1 MAKQQP
7 LRKNSRINFAPSQTR
22 GQSSPRPPTRN
33 QKSNFSSTNSLKPRP
48 ENPRAGLPPLNMAA
62 KSPLS
67 PLSPTQSPPPLNK
80 ANTSLGRAS
89 KDDIESSQSLGES
102 MVPSSPSLPV
112 PPTSPVS
119 ATIISPSSSTVSQ
132 SNSLTSPPRY
142 NAPTHS
148 NPFMKKASSLTN
160 IRASPPARSQL
171 HSSTEKLLDAA
182 ADKLVNSCN
191 QYLDQNRAIDIKIE
205 RVSSLPNGEKDKQ
218 EKGVRYIPVVLE
230 DGYYSKKRSQS
241 RSFEPSKGSKF
252 TFERTDK
259 PFDRGS
265 LSYGTLPHV
274 LRKQQRHVRSLI
286 VPKMRKMFEKSKSA
300 EPEGNI
306 SLPGR
311 TVKLKI
317 KIDPPQSPSF
327 QTRNKDDHLRHKD
340 GTESVSSF
348 VAVNKNLL
356 EVADNK
362 RNKLPGERQ
371 RSASFSSNGDE
382 WSLSEGYD
390 QTPEENSG
398 DSNNFCSNR
407 GENALP
413 NLNNDV
419 TSSDD
424 DVSNSTFVK
433 NKSKVPINNEGI
445 NKGCS
450 NSSGTS
456 SNDNNG
462 NVLNN
467 KSFVNKCVS
476 KVKNLVNSKQS
487 SPQPGQ

>member
-1 MAKQQP
+1 MG
-7 LRKNSRINFAPSQTR
+7 T
-22 GQSSPRPPTRN
+22 
-33 QKSNFSSTNSLKPRP
+33 
-48 ENPRAGLPPLNMAA
+48 

-67 PLSPTQSPPPLNK
+67 PVSPTQSPPPLEK
-80 ANTSLGRAS
+80 VDTSL
-89 KDDIESSQSLGES
+89 KTVPQDDIRSNMSGES
-102 MVPSSPSLPV
+102 VDPSSPSLPV

-119 ATIISPSSSTVSQ
+119 ATLVSLSSNIVGPTI
-132 SNSLTSPPRY
+132 SLTSPPRY
-142 NAPTHS
+142 NPPSNS

-160 IRASPPARSQL
+160 IRASSPERSQL

-205 RVSSLPNGEKDKQ
+205 RVSSLPNGDKDKQ

-230 DGYYSKKRSQS
+230 DGYYSKKRSQPRES
-241 RSFEPSKGSKF
+241 EAAKGNKFGFEKF
-252 TFERTDK
+252 GE

-265 LSYGTLPHV
+265 ATYGTLPHV

-286 VPKMRKMFEKSKSA
+286 VPKMRRMFEKSKSA
-300 EPEGNI
+300 EPEGNS

-327 QTRNKDDHLRHKD
+327 QSKSKEEYHRPKD

-356 EVADNK
+356 EVVDNK
-362 RNKLPGERQ
+362 RSKLPGERQ

-390 QTPEENSG
+390 LTPDDNSG
-398 DSNNFCSNR
+398 ASNNFVTRRNESK
-407 GENALP
+407 LP
-413 NLNNDV
+413 DQNDNSI
-419 TSSDD
+419 SSDD
-424 DVSNSTFVK
+424 EMSNPSFVRNRSK
-433 NKSKVPINNEGI
+433 NPINIEDLS
-445 NKGCS
+445 KGS
-450 NSSGTS
+450 YNSSGNS

>member
-1 MAKQQP
+1 M
-7 LRKNSRINFAPSQTR
+7 
-22 GQSSPRPPTRN
+22 
-33 QKSNFSSTNSLKPRP
+33 
-48 ENPRAGLPPLNMAA
+48 
-62 KSPLS
+62 
-67 PLSPTQSPPPLNK
+67 
-80 ANTSLGRAS
+80 
-89 KDDIESSQSLGES
+89 
-102 MVPSSPSLPV
+102 
-112 PPTSPVS
+112 
-119 ATIISPSSSTVSQ
+119 
-132 SNSLTSPPRY
+132 
-142 NAPTHS
+142 
-148 NPFMKKASSLTN
+148 
-160 IRASPPARSQL
+160 
-171 HSSTEKLLDAA
+171 
-182 ADKLVNSCN
+182 
-191 QYLDQNRAIDIKIE
+191 
-205 RVSSLPNGEKDKQ
+205 
-218 EKGVRYIPVVLE
+218 E
-230 DGYYSKKRSQS
+230 DGYYSKKRSQP
-241 RSFEPSKGSKF
+241 RSAEASKGSKF
-252 TFERTDK
+252 SFDRSDEPFER
-259 PFDRGS
+259 GS
-265 LSYGTLPHV
+265 PSYGTLPHV

-286 VPKMRKMFEKSKSA
+286 VPKMRKMFEKSKSC
-300 EPEGNI
+300 EPEGNT

-327 QTRNKDDHLRHKD
+327 QNKNKDDYPRHKD

-356 EVADNK
+356 EVVDNK
-362 RNKLPGERQ
+362 RNKLPRERQ

-390 QTPEENSG
+390 LTPDENSG
-398 DSNNFCSNR
+398 ESNNFSSIR
-407 GENALP
+407 GEQTLT

-424 DVSNSTFVK
+424 EVSNPTFVK
-433 NKSKVPINNEGI
+433 NKSRNPNNNEGM

-450 NSSGTS
+450 NSSGNS